1 MAGVLGWDE
10 EQLQREVRLYLD
22 RVAAERDSQQQPDD
36 DGADAARLRAAEVVA
51 VD

>member
-1 MAGVLGWDE
+1 VLGWDE
-10 EQLQREVRLYLD
+10 EQLQREVRLYVE

-36 DGADAARLRAAEVVA
+36 DGADAARLRAPEVVA